1 MNFGAPERKGSWAL
15 GEGRGGEGKKRVCAL
30 DRSSD
35 GDRKES
41 YLQVV
46 TIPVPTRGLL
56 ATISLQGD
64 GRILTEARGD
74 DNWGVACEESIDLP
88 GFGSGCD
95 PVVEALNNE
104 IVKLSEELQVEP
116 YGGVDAA
123 GRAK

>member
-1 MNFGAPERKGSWAL
+1 
-15 GEGRGGEGKKRVCAL
+15 
-30 DRSSD
+30 
-35 GDRKES
+35 
-41 YLQVV
+41 
-46 TIPVPTRGLL
+46 
-56 ATISLQGD
+56 
-64 GRILTEARGD
+64 LTEARGD
-74 DNWGVACEESIDLP
+74 DNWGVACEEFIDLP